1 MDATVPRET
10 FDTAYDEGWAG
21 WTVGEPQPV
30 VVELERQGWLRGSVL
45 DAGCGTGDNTVL
57 LAGRGHDVVGIDF
70 SDRAVELA
78 RRNAESHGVSVRF
91 EAADAL
97 ALDGAERFDTV
108 VDSALFHVFGADDR
122 ARYADVLHRV
132 CRPGARVFV
141 LALALTD
148 EPTFGPRISDAAVR
162 DAFTD
167 GWELEDLSG
176 SRYRGVARGD
186 NATELGVESGTLV
199 DLPAWLARLRRV

>member
-10 FDTAYDEGWAG
+10 FDTAYDQGWAG
-21 WTVGEPQPV
+21 WTIGQPQPV
-30 VVELERQGWLRGSVL
+30 VAELERQGWFRGSVL

-57 LAGRGHDVVGIDF
+57 LVGRGHDVLGIDF
-70 SDRAVELA
+70 SDRAVDLA
-78 RRNAESHGVSVRF
+78 RRNAETHDVPARF
-91 EAADAL
+91 EVADAL

-122 ARYADVLHRV
+122 ARYVDVLHRV

-148 EPTFGPRISDAAVR
+148 EPTFGPRISDAAIS

-176 SRYRGVARGD
+176 SGYRAVARGD
-186 NATELGVESGTLV
+186 NATELGVDSGSLV

>member
-1 MDATVPRET
+1 MDATVPQQT

-21 WTVGEPQPV
+21 WVIGQPQPV
-30 VVELERQGWLRGSVL
+30 VAELEQQGWFRGSVL

-57 LAGRGHDVVGIDF
+57 LAGRGHDVLGIDF
-70 SDRAVELA
+70 SDRAVDLA
-78 RRNAESHGVSVRF
+78 RRNAETHGVSVRF
-91 EAADAL
+91 ESADAL

-148 EPTFGPRISDAAVR
+148 EPSFGPRISDAAIR

-167 GWELEDLSG
+167 GWELEDLSA
-176 SRYRGVARGD
+176 SRYRAVAWGD
-186 NATELGVESGTLV
+186 HAAELGVADDTAV
-199 DLPAWLARLRRV
+199 DLPAWLARIRRV

>member
-1 MDATVPRET
+1 MDATVPQET
-10 FDTAYDEGWAG
+10 FDTAYDQGGAAWVIG
-21 WTVGEPQPV
+21 QPQPV
-30 VVELERQGWLRGSVL
+30 VAELERQGWFRGSVL

-57 LAGRGHDVVGIDF
+57 LARRGHDVLGIDF
-70 SDRAVELA
+70 SDRAVDLA
-78 RRNAESHGVSVRF
+78 RRNAGTHGVPARF
-91 EAADAL
+91 EAADAF
-97 ALDGAERFDTV
+97 ALDGADRFDTV

-122 ARYADVLHRV
+122 PRYADVLHRV

-148 EPTFGPRISDAAVR
+148 EPAFGPCISDAAIS

-176 SRYRGVARGD
+176 SRYRAVAWGD
-186 NATELGVESGTLV
+186 HATGLGVDSGSLV
-199 DLPAWLARLRRV
+199 DLPAWSARLRRV